1 MEVFCLAVRLPA
13 AAAAACQFRVA
24 LAAAAEDAPAVLR
37 RQAEGVHTAAGTWA
51 FSEAEARQI
60 EKSVDADEKWVSSL
74 EGKDQWIN
82 RPTQPPGLMRTGEL
96 STHPTTPRP

>member
-1 MEVFCLAVRLPA
+1 MV
-13 AAAAACQFRVA
+13 
-24 LAAAAEDAPAVLR
+24 R
-37 RQAEGVHTAAGTWA
+37 RQAEGVRTAAGTWA

-82 RPTQPPGLMRTGEL
+82 RPTQPPGLMRSGGR
-96 STHPTTPRP
+96 STHPTMLHP

>member
-1 MEVFCLAVRLPA
+1 M
-13 AAAAACQFRVA
+13 
-24 LAAAAEDAPAVLR
+24 
-37 RQAEGVHTAAGTWA
+37 HTAAGTWA

-82 RPTQPPGLMRTGEL
+82 RPAQPPGLMRTGGRG
-96 STHPTTPRP
+96 THPTMQRA